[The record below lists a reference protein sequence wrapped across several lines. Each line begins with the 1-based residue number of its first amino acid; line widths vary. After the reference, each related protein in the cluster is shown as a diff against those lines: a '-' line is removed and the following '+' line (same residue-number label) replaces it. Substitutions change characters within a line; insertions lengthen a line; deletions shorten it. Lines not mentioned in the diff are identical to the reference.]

1 MRFLKSSPFA
11 SRWRRK
17 ESFSNKSEMYEGV
30 GKDLL
35 LTTGAIVQF
44 ASIVYV
50 VNNYVAELTSCI
62 GPSMLPTINKA
73 GDLVL
78 SEHLTFLFR
87 DPKVGDVVLC
97 KSPKDPKQVVC
108 KRVVGMPY
116 DMVRTTKG
124 KNGPPVE
131 VIVPRGHVWIEGD
144 NPKNSTD
151 SRYYGPVPQALIR
164 GRVLFKIW
172 PIWEF
177 GPIPSAPP
185 RRRFSQLRK
194 DFDARIKS
202 AKKRDREKR
211 RRRRRDEEQKKS
223 KNTTSTTTSTT
234 TTTTTRINKKTS
246 QQQENQQK
254 IKKEEEDNNIEEEEA
269 VV

>member
-1 MRFLKSSPFA
+1 MRKAF
-11 SRWRRK
+11 RRSY
-17 ESFSNKSEMYEGV
+17 EFFSNSSRRFTQQQSSSSKMKMESI

-35 LTTGAIVQF
+35 LTSGAIVQF

-50 VNNYVAELTSCI
+50 INNYVAELTSCI

-78 SEHLTFLFR
+78 SEHVTFLFR
-87 DPKVGDVVLC
+87 DPKIGDVVLC
-97 KSPKDPKQVVC
+97 KSPKDPKQIVC
-108 KRVVGMPY
+108 KRVVGMPF

-131 VIVPRGHVWIEGD
+131 VIVPRGHIWIEGD

-164 GRVLFKIW
+164 GRVMMKIW
-172 PIWEF
+172 PLWEF
-177 GPIPSAPP
+177 GPLPSAPP
-185 RRRFSQLRK
+185 RRRFSELRR
-194 DFDARIKS
+194 DFDARVKD
-202 AKKRDREKR
+202 AKKREREKR
-211 RRRRRDEEQKKS
+211 KKARESRSLNKKS
-223 KNTTSTTTSTT
+223 TKN
-234 TTTTTRINKKTS
+234 
-246 QQQENQQK
+246 
-254 IKKEEEDNNIEEEEA
+254 EEEET

>member
-1 MRFLKSSPFA
+1 MRTCFRRSYEFLRNSS
-11 SRWRRK
+11 RRFTQEHRRNNE
-17 ESFSNKSEMYEGV
+17 ESI

-35 LTTGAIVQF
+35 LTSGAIVQF
-44 ASIVYV
+44 ASIIYV

-97 KSPKDPKQVVC
+97 KSPKDPKQIVC
-108 KRVVGMPY
+108 KRVVGMPF

-131 VIVPRGHVWIEGD
+131 IIVPRGHIWIEGD

-164 GRVLFKIW
+164 GRVLMKIW

-185 RRRFSQLRK
+185 RRRFSELRR
-194 DFDARIKS
+194 DFDSRIRDAKQREKEKRRS
-202 AKKRDREKR
+202 AKKRFSSSEKNP
-211 RRRRRDEEQKKS
+211 E
-223 KNTTSTTTSTT
+223 
-234 TTTTTRINKKTS
+234 
-246 QQQENQQK
+246 
-254 IKKEEEDNNIEEEEA
+254 KESSI
-269 VV
+269 